1 MERWQLQEQLCFL
14 LYASSRNTIKAYKE
28 ILDPFGLTYT
38 QYITLVALWEGD
50 NQLVS
55 ELGKRLDLDS
65 GTLTPVLKRLE
76 KDGRLTRVRDDV
88 DNRKVYI
95 KLTEA
100 GVELGETCKVV
111 PEKIIKAMD
120 IDVHKARSLSHALKD
135 YLKMIEEKI

>member
-76 KDGRLTRVRDDV
+76 KDRLTSSSF
-88 DNRKVYI
+88 
-95 KLTEA
+95 
-100 GVELGETCKVV
+100 C
-111 PEKIIKAMD
+111 
-120 IDVHKARSLSHALKD
+120 LSF
-135 YLKMIEEKI
+135 I